1 MMQSQ
6 QLLMSHQMEDL
17 RTKHQP
23 GMKSTNRDVHG
34 RLSIDPEV
42 RFTKLEKI
50 GKGSFGEV
58 YKGIDT
64 ETKEVLAIKIIDL
77 EEAEDEIEDIQ
88 QEIMVLSQCDSPYV
102 TKYYGSYLKGSK
114 LWIIME
120 YLGGGSALDLMKAG
134 TFTEND
140 IAIILR
146 EILKGLDYLH
156 SERKLHRDIKAA
168 NVLLSEQGDVKLADF
183 GVAGQ
188 LTNTTNKKQTFVG
201 TPFWMAPEVI
211 KQSAYDTKADIWSLG
226 ITAIELAKGEPPN
239 SELHPMRV
247 LFLIPKNNPP
257 QLTGNYSRAFKEF
270 VELCLNK
277 DPNNRPPA
285 KELLKHPFI
294 KRARKTAYL
303 TELIDRYKRWKSEK
317 GPDSD
322 SDSDESGDNS
332 DDEDLATQWIMTIKE
347 QKMPNGLLNEVQTSH
362 NTASSIIHA
371 RSDSDP
377 GWSQDARGNNNNDL
391 APKHVRSRS
400 DNLEPVNPNAR
411 YSTQPLIERPKSQY
425 DLPNYVNVNNLKT
438 GSGYLRSNDGPDS
451 HGSLENQWQ
460 QNPQYPYKQQQ
471 FQKSDV
477 PPAVA
482 PKPAKKREPERPQ
495 MSASLTSTVQPIL
508 VQLQD
513 EYNNEL
519 RRLGRPLALLEVI
532 KELQNAFDLS
542 ERSCP
547 GLTDDF
553 VSGILTRLLAPPSP
567 STQISQ
573 SREADV
579 RRAMEKIKR
588 S

>member
-1 MMQSQ
+1 MFS
-6 QLLMSHQMEDL
+6 LSAVVSCCASVFDL
-17 RTKHQP
+17 TL
-23 GMKSTNRDVHG
+23 N
-34 RLSIDPEV
+34 I
-42 RFTKLEKI
+42 
-50 GKGSFGEV
+50 
-58 YKGIDT
+58 
-64 ETKEVLAIKIIDL
+64 LA
-77 EEAEDEIEDIQ
+77 
-88 QEIMVLSQCDSPYV
+88 
-102 TKYYGSYLKGSK
+102 
-114 LWIIME
+114 
-120 YLGGGSALDLMKAG
+120 
-134 TFTEND
+134 
-140 IAIILR
+140 
-146 EILKGLDYLH
+146 
-156 SERKLHRDIKAA
+156 
-168 NVLLSEQGDVKLADF
+168 
-183 GVAGQ
+183 
-188 LTNTTNKKQTFVG
+188 
-201 TPFWMAPEVI
+201 
-211 KQSAYDTKADIWSLG
+211 
-226 ITAIELAKGEPPN
+226 
-239 SELHPMRV
+239 
-247 LFLIPKNNPP
+247 
-257 QLTGNYSRAFKEF
+257 
-270 VELCLNK
+270 
-277 DPNNRPPA
+277 
-285 KELLKHPFI
+285 
-294 KRARKTAYL
+294 
-303 TELIDRYKRWKSEK
+303 
-317 GPDSD
+317 
-322 SDSDESGDNS
+322 
-332 DDEDLATQWIMTIKE
+332 
-347 QKMPNGLLNEVQTSH
+347 
-362 NTASSIIHA
+362 
-371 RSDSDP
+371 
-377 GWSQDARGNNNNDL
+377 L

-460 QNPQYPYKQQQ
+460 QNPQYPYKPQQ